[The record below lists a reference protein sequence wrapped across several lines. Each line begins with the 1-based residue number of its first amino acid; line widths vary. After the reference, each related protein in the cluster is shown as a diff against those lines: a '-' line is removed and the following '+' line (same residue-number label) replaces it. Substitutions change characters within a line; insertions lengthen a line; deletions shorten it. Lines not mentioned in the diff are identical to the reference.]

1 MKKNLWKIVTIALAV
16 AFAATFIVAVAL
28 GPCTHML
35 DCDGSQQHMKCYWA
49 YRAVAVLSVTGAA
62 NSLIA
67 IMANTKESR
76 KLAMASILLQLMAAI
91 VLFSSFGIGTCGN
104 AEMTCNVHGIG
115 IIVLHTIIIILCL
128 VGVFKGDPQEAEKPK
143 MSL

>member
-1 MKKNLWKIVTIALAV
+1 MKKNLWKILAIALAV
-16 AFAATFIVAVAL
+16 AFAATFVVAVAL